1 MRSPALRCFVD
12 ASGHYRS
19 SLLTSTFS
27 SPHNVANFS
36 TSARL
41 RIRGRAG
48 LVRCDTS
55 IASRAP
61 ESAQQRSYFAT
72 KSNVPFKLDLTSSP
86 GEPSRW
92 RRDPSKWIALLEPYL
107 PPDLRHDSVCGE
119 VQIFKPIHDVLG
131 IMSKARESLYGG
143 LDLLSY
149 LGVCQKRWKAVI
161 WLVKAMSSSY
171 QHYTKLEEELGKL
184 RAPQWKYDF
193 LDLETLASA
202 PIWADDIVKPLGS
215 RIRLKDLKG
224 QTVTLTDGRKID
236 VGREVIGQIWRSA
249 ASIILQ
255 AADCPPEDYTS
266 KVIMSHAL
274 EILAHLHHID
284 AFPHSIYQYNP
295 PADPS
300 VPHQPPTLALLSSQM
315 MAILSDT
322 AWRAQE
328 FENSSEKKWHK
339 INGYY
344 GEKRRQGSVADR
356 EFHVP
361 ELSHG
366 IWLDLILWSCI
377 EGGWI
382 SEAAWIVGLID
393 RRKNNP
399 SLRWSVVRWDSIISQ
414 ITPEMGWNTKL
425 NLDYQRYGVQQL
437 AGGIPSAGE
446 GEKPCFIKIPPRTL
460 SYEVITVLIDGL
472 VSNSPNIK
480 NREDSIRRTQE
491 SIGVCK
497 SLLETDGQKS
507 DPQIVD
513 SAILRLLDLES
524 SAITRTPELLEE
536 VLRLSSK
543 EVQAFLPS
551 NLVSAPVDERTTSN
565 SAISL
570 GLIHQMLY
578 CFARLDLVHGALRS
592 FKMTQDVV
600 DIYSQQR
607 LRDFLVEGKL
617 QPLFM
622 VGPSSSEDAN
632 EYSKPETSEF
642 GVQTP
647 FAFRLPGHAL
657 VAFVDF
663 IIRAELWELGK
674 WLFYSNDVDGPTI
687 PSILYSDSRFQPVF
701 LRFATATADAQLLIR
716 VTERLEAPLSQP
728 ILRALLHC
736 QVAVGKWDSVQELL
750 SYFRDEPGMQ
760 WDASDAMSLAAGIL
774 RMERSMPKSDR
785 SSSEEVLL
793 PFSILQKLISG
804 EFNSTYSRALFPD
817 LTQVRLMNQISR
829 ILRKIPGKLST
840 LKSQYFGGTERV
852 CAPINVP
859 VEAFNIL
866 MKCIVDCRG
875 SIAGKELWDMW
886 CQDVGPPPKS
896 RKVRRIEDTELEQVI
911 QPDLQ
916 TLRIILQHIIRSNIN
931 AEDMRTNAE
940 DSSPKEKI
948 SISPE
953 TEAHRL
959 PSISDI
965 YMSAKVLGKVASLAQ
980 PEREIFQWGIIM
992 YRKFGLTEEHLRAEV
1007 ARHLLPWQLANKS
1020 AAMSQDPAVQD
1031 GARLAL

>member
-1 MRSPALRCFVD
+1 MRSPA
-12 ASGHYRS
+12 SGLYKS
-19 SLLTSTFS
+19 CLLTSTFF
-27 SPHNVANFS
+27 SPRNVAKFP

-41 RIRGRAG
+41 RVRGRAS

-55 IASRAP
+55 IATSRAS
-61 ESAQQRSYFAT
+61 ESGQQRSYFAT
-72 KSNVPFKLDLTSSP
+72 KSNVPSKLDLLTSL
-86 GEPSRW
+86 GEPPRR
-92 RRDPSKWIALLEPYL
+92 RRDPSKWVALLEPYL
-107 PPDLRHDSVCGE
+107 PPDLRHDSVSGE
-119 VQIFKPIHDVLG
+119 VRIVKPIHDVLA
-131 IMSKARESLYGG
+131 IISQARESPYGG

-161 WLVKAMSSSY
+161 WLVKALSDFY
-171 QHYTKLEEELGKL
+171 QHYTELEEELGRL

-193 LDLETLASA
+193 LDLETLTSA
-202 PIWADDIVKPLGS
+202 PIWADDIVKPLGGS
-215 RIRLKDLKG
+215 IRLKDLKG
-224 QTVTLTDGRKID
+224 QKVALMDGRKID

-255 AADCPPEDYTS
+255 AADSPLGDYTS
-266 KVIMSHAL
+266 KIIMSHAL
-274 EILAHLHHID
+274 EILAHLHHIN

-300 VPHQPPTLALLSSQM
+300 VPHKPPTLALLSSQM

-322 AWRAQE
+322 AWRAQA
-328 FENSSEKKWHK
+328 FENSSEKNW
-339 INGYY
+339 NETSGYD
-344 GEKRRQGSVADR
+344 GEKRRWGSVTDQD
-356 EFHVP
+356 FHVP

-393 RRKNNP
+393 RRKNNS
-399 SLRWSVVRWDSIISQ
+399 SLSWSVVRWDSIMSQ
-414 ITPEMGWNTKL
+414 ITPEMGWNTRF

-437 AGGIPSAGE
+437 AMGIPSAGE
-446 GEKPCFIKIPPRTL
+446 GEQPCSIKIPPRTL
-460 SYEVITVLIDGL
+460 SYEVIMVLIDGL
-472 VSNSPNIK
+472 VSNSPNIR
-480 NREDSIRRTQE
+480 NREDSIQRLQE

-497 SLLETDGQKS
+497 ALLETDGQNFDS
-507 DPQIVD
+507 QIID
-513 SAILRLLDLES
+513 SAILRLLDLEN

-536 VLRLSSK
+536 VLRLSS
-543 EVQAFLPS
+543 EEIQSFLHP
-551 NLVSAPVDERTTSN
+551 NPVSASVDERTTSN
-565 SAISL
+565 SAIGL

-578 CFARLDLVHGALRS
+578 CFARLNLVHGALRS

-600 DIYSQQR
+600 DTYSQQR

-622 VGPSSSEDAN
+622 GGSSSSEDAN
-632 EYSKPETSEF
+632 EYSKVETSEF
-642 GVQTP
+642 GFQTP

-657 VAFVDF
+657 VAFIDF

-674 WLFYSNDVDGPTI
+674 WLFYSDDVDGPTI
-687 PSILYSDSRFQPVF
+687 PSILCSDPRFQPVV
-701 LRFATATADAQLLIR
+701 LRFATATADAQLLIS
-716 VTERLEAPLSQP
+716 VTERLKAPLSQP
-728 ILRALLHC
+728 VLRALLHC

-750 SYFRDEPGMQ
+750 SYFRDEPGMH

-785 SSSEEVLL
+785 STSEEVSL

-817 LTQVRLMNQISR
+817 LTQFRLMNQISR

-840 LKSQYFGGTERV
+840 LKSQYFEGTERV
-852 CAPINVP
+852 CAPINIP

-866 MKCIVDCRG
+866 IKCIVDCRG

-896 RKVRRIEDTELEQVI
+896 RKVRRTEDAELEQII

-916 TLRIILQHIIRSNIN
+916 TLRIILQPIIRSCIS
-931 AEDMRTNAE
+931 AENMRTHAE
-940 DSSPKEKI
+940 DSSLKKKI
-948 SISPE
+948 SKSPK

-959 PSISDI
+959 PSISDLN
-965 YMSAKVLGKVASLAQ
+965 MSAKELGKADSLSQ
-980 PEREIFQWGIIM
+980 PEREIFQWGMLM
-992 YRKFGLTEEHLRAEV
+992 YQRFGLTEEHLRAEV

-1020 AAMSQDPAVQD
+1020 AAMSQEPAVQD